1 MAMTAT
7 EIIKFENDMLT
18 QYDVNLQTKL
28 AGGNNK
34 IAAFANR
41 VEMIVDEEI
50 KERCPNY
57 LESELETLQ
66 TDAIWNAKLEQAFYL
81 INNYDMTIIS
91 GVDAQT
97 GQIMSIDEIR
107 KRAFSPMAKKILSN
121 VGLLYSGIGAWNGD
135 SYGFSRRGWR

>member
-1 MAMTAT
+1 MTTA
-7 EIIKFENDMLT
+7 EIIEFEKDMLT
-18 QYDVNLQTKL
+18 QYDVTLQTKL
-28 AGGNNK
+28 SGGNNK

-50 KERCPNY
+50 KANCPNY

-66 TDAIWNAKLEQAFYL
+66 TTAIWNAKLEQAFYL

-91 GVDAQT
+91 GVDPQT
-97 GQIMSIDEIR
+97 GQIMPIDEIR

-121 VGLLYSGIGAWNGD
+121 AGLFYSGIGAWNGD
-135 SYGFSRRGWR
+135 SYGYSRRGWR

>member
-1 MAMTAT
+1 MSMTTA
-7 EIIKFENDMLT
+7 EIIEFEKDMLT

-28 AGGNNK
+28 QGGNNK

-50 KERCPNY
+50 KANCPNY

-66 TDAIWNAKLEQAFYL
+66 TTAIWNAKLEQAFYL
-81 INNYDMTIIS
+81 INNYDMNIMS
-91 GVDAQT
+91 GIDPQT

-121 VGLLYSGIGAWNGD
+121 AGLLYSGIGAWNGD